1 MQLFVD
7 MRNDTG
13 MADEF
18 MMAKAVFDLCKQ
30 LEICEET
37 VAKMILLQSENSIRT
52 FSTYMNRP
60 EVKPEGLAK

>member
-1 MQLFVD
+1 MQLIVD
-7 MRNDTG
+7 MENDTG

-30 LEICEET
+30 LELCEET

-52 FSTYMNRP
+52 FSKYMNRP
-60 EVKPEGLAK
+60 EVKPDGIS